1 MIQPGLRMVFLI
13 LAVILALLAAPAVAP
28 GATTTPPTVYT
39 RVNLLALAL
48 AALAAAFLFPG

>member
-1 MIQPGLRMVFLI
+1 MVFLI

-28 GATTTPPTVYT
+28 GATTSPPAVYT

-48 AALAAAFLFPG
+48 SALALAFLFPG